1 MSRIYYKII
10 RLLENI
16 LNVLIIILL
25 NFKYIF
31 CKNTNYSDVN
41 ENDVIC
47 VLGNGPSLSH
57 DINVIFTEK
66 INGAKIMAVNLF
78 LFSELFV
85 KIKPDYYIVQDPA
98 FFKSNVDGKYLKM
111 QDDFVETFITEVNWP
126 IGLIIPPIALKNH
139 KFLRLKMNK
148 NISIIIRKSIPII
161 GGSTLF
167 NNFLFKNNLATPLA
181 LNVLIAAV
189 FEALKMGY
197 KHVNLYGADHSWH
210 ESYKLGFD
218 NVLYMNESHFYDD
231 SKSSYK
237 KPLAD
242 EYGKNVRVHEEFF
255 NLYRVFKI
263 YDSMH
268 KFSLSIKA
276 HVKNRS
282 SKTWIDS
289 FDRC

>member
-1 MSRIYYKII
+1 MSIIYYKII
-10 RLLENI
+10 TIIEDFLNI
-16 LNVLIIILL
+16 LIVTVLKL
-25 NFKYIF
+25 KYVL
-31 CKNTNYSDVN
+31 CKSTHYNDVN
-41 ENDVIC
+41 EIDTIC
-47 VLGNGPSLSH
+47 ILGNGPSLSN
-57 DINVIFTEK
+57 DLNLIFTEK
-66 INGAKIMAVNLF
+66 INGARIMAVNLF

-111 QDDFVETFITEVNWP
+111 QDDFVECFITNVNWP
-126 IGLIIPPIALKNH
+126 IGLIIPPSALKNH
-139 KFLRLKMNK
+139 KFLRLKMNN
-148 NISIIIRKSIPII
+148 NISLIIRKSIPII
-161 GGSTLF
+161 GGSTSF
-167 NNFLFKNNLATPLA
+167 NNFLYKNDLATPLA

-210 ESYKLGFD
+210 ENYELGID
-218 NVLYMNESHFYDD
+218 NVLYIKESHFYDD
-231 SKSSYK
+231 SESTYK

-242 EYGKNVRVHEEFF
+242 EYGKKVRVHEEFF

-263 YDSMH
+263 YDSLH
-268 KFSLSIKA
+268 KFSLSIHA

-289 FDRC
+289 FDRY